1 MGKKDKIIHPKV
13 KGTEMVFRSISLPA
27 SLIEDLKLLKESF
40 EKAWYEDGKRERVT
54 YEKIFDRLLS
64 KAVLGRV
71 EPKVYEEFKNAKET
85 RKEFPAVVT
94 RATRGLVGDIFSRMQ
109 TNGSS
114 VAQEALKEIE
124 TAEEHLM
131 EDLAAAAGAG
141 DQESP
146 EPGATPLPQEE
157 GKKTEKRFVHPD
169 GRSYKAVP
177 GDRVNWVPV
186 DEKGNWL
193 QMKTVKGFVLKDVE
207 V

>member
-1 MGKKDKIIHPKV
+1 MTTPSRMGMIFHIP
-13 KGTEMVFRSISLPA
+13 LPQM
-27 SLIEDLKLLKESF
+27 LKMMM
-40 EKAWYEDGKRERVT
+40 
-54 YEKIFDRLLS
+54 
-64 KAVLGRV
+64 
-71 EPKVYEEFKNAKET
+71 
-85 RKEFPAVVT
+85 VT

-146 EPGATPLPQEE
+146 ESVATPLPQEE